1 MLLSIFIV
9 MFFSKNLRFL
19 RERNGKIS
27 QEKLAKN
34 IGMTRSAVSSY
45 EDGRAE
51 PKLEVLS
58 AMAKYFNITVD
69 QLINVNLLRMGEV
82 EIEQQQNIEKYVSA
96 ENLRVLTVTVD
107 NEENESVALVPEKA
121 SAGYTTGYAE
131 ESYLKDLP
139 QYNLPFLPKH
149 KSFRA
154 FEIKGDSM
162 LPLKPGTVV
171 IGEFVAD
178 FNDLKDGQVC
188 IVVSREDGIVLKRVF
203 NTITKRR
210 TLLLKSNNLA
220 YPPYEI
226 EAENVLEI
234 WKFAA
239 FIGKDFPDEPSGS
252 IQELKDAFWRL
263 EDEVREVRNSQNN

>member
-1 MLLSIFIV
+1 

-27 QEKLAKN
+27 QEKLARN

-58 AMAKYFNITVD
+58 AIAQYFNITVD
-69 QLINVNLLRMGEV
+69 QLINVDLIRLGEV
-82 EIEQQQNIEKYVSA
+82 EIEQQKNLDKYVSA

-107 NEENESVALVPEKA
+107 NNENESVALVPGKA
-121 SAGYTTGYAE
+121 SAGYTIGYADE
-131 ESYLKDLP
+131 TYLKDLP
-139 QYNLPFLPKH
+139 QYHLPFLPKN

-154 FEIKGDSM
+154 FEIQGDSM

-188 IVVSREDGIVLKRVF
+188 IVVSREDGVVLKKVY
-203 NTITKRR
+203 NTIAERR

-234 WKFAA
+234 WRFAA
-239 FIGKDFPDEPSGS
+239 YISREFPEDAQSP
-252 IQELKDAFWRL
+252 IQELKEAFWRL
-263 EDEVREVRNSQNN
+263 EDELRSVKNTQEHLN

>member
-1 MLLSIFIV
+1 

-58 AMAKYFNITVD
+58 AIAQYFNITLD
-69 QLINVNLLRMGEV
+69 QLINVNLIRMGDV
-82 EIEQQQNIEKYVSA
+82 EIEQQKNIEKYVSA

-121 SAGYTTGYAE
+121 SAGYTTGYADE
-131 ESYLKDLP
+131 TYLKDLP
-139 QYNLPFLPKH
+139 QYQLPFLAKN

-188 IVVSREDGIVLKRVF
+188 IVVSREDGIVLKKVF
-203 NTITKRR
+203 NMITERR

-239 FIGKDFPDEPSGS
+239 FIGRDFPDEPYGS
-252 IQELKDAFWRL
+252 IQDLKEAFWRL
-263 EDEVREVRNSQNN
+263 EDQIREVKNKQDN